1 MRTITWNLLYNLLLQ
16 YSKTKCPLIP
26 TDVVYNQE
34 QGEIMENG
42 GLKTGA
48 SGGGDSYCRSPPDC
62 EPLDQ
67 SCDKEARV
75 MPKNTNWKY
84 KKFFNLCKMALA
96 DYPILF

>member
-1 MRTITWNLLYNLLLQ
+1 
-16 YSKTKCPLIP
+16 
-26 TDVVYNQE
+26 
-34 QGEIMENG
+34 MENG

-75 MPKNTNWKY
+75 MHKNTNWKY
-84 KKFFNLCKMALA
+84 RSFLISVKWH
-96 DYPILF
+96 